1 MFPLDH
7 ERVLNTFYYTPEVSP
22 DTRPH
27 LRGTLSFLPQVKR
40 SPDFPSSS
48 RDEGRLHCFTLER
61 NADVPVAPRE
71 EAGIY
76 LTLEGNLWVLSQ
88 FVSHVFPHPL
98 EIRPDSLAPIR
109 MSAEN

>member
-1 MFPLDH
+1 ML
-7 ERVLNTFYYTPEVSP
+7 YAAPEVSP

-76 LTLEGNLWVLSQ
+76 LTLEGNLGV
-88 FVSHVFPHPL
+88 
-98 EIRPDSLAPIR
+98 
-109 MSAEN
+109 